1 VSPRPSAGKG
11 GPPKRTG
18 GSAPRPAKRGPATG
32 GPAKGGPARSG
43 PAKGGPAK
51 RGGAPAPKRA
61 GSAAPKRS
69 AGPATVRSGGLSVAK
84 RAGAAA
90 PKRGGARGA
99 KPLGEGAER
108 ALAREQRKSRTPLSN
123 SARKAVAGKYERQAA
138 SSDTGR
144 QRVVAETR
152 RVAEGRGP
160 KRLLSARRTSDRTLG
175 GEQVEGRQAVREL
188 LLAGTRKVY
197 EVWVATDVEDAGVIS
212 DIADLAA
219 DQRVPV
225 VEVNRRR
232 LEQVARSEA
241 PQGVLAKAAALPEAE
256 FEDLLRRR
264 DGRPPFLLAVDG
276 VTDPGNLGALL
287 RTAEG
292 AGVTGVLL
300 PRHRAVHI
308 TPTVAK
314 SAAGAIEYLSIAVV
328 PGLPNALAQCRAKG
342 LWVVGLDDAA
352 DRPLFELGELGRDG
366 IVVVLG
372 AEGAGLSRLARERC
386 DTIVSIPMRG
396 RIGSLNVSNAGA
408 LALYE
413 VTRAR
418 TMAGQD

>member
-1 VSPRPSAGKG
+1 M
-11 GPPKRTG
+11 
-18 GSAPRPAKRGPATG
+18 
-32 GPAKGGPARSG
+32 
-43 PAKGGPAK
+43 
-51 RGGAPAPKRA
+51 
-61 GSAAPKRS
+61 
-69 AGPATVRSGGLSVAK
+69 
-84 RAGAAA
+84 
-90 PKRGGARGA
+90 
-99 KPLGEGAER
+99 
-108 ALAREQRKSRTPLSN
+108 SN
-123 SARKAVAGKYERQAA
+123 AARKAVAGKYERQAV
-138 SSDTGR
+138 SSETGR
-144 QRVVAETR
+144 QRVAAETR
-152 RVAEGRGP
+152 RSEAGGGP
-160 KRLLSARRTSDRTLG
+160 KRYLAARRTSDRTLG

-188 LLAGTRKVY
+188 LLAGKRKVY
-197 EVWVATDVEDAGVIS
+197 EVWVATDVDDAGVVS

-219 DQRVPV
+219 DQRVPL

-241 PQGVLAKAAALPEAE
+241 PQGVLAKAAPLPEAE
-256 FEDLLRRR
+256 LDDLLRPLA
-264 DGRPPFLLAVDG
+264 GRPPFLLAVDG

-314 SAAGAIEYLSIAVV
+314 AAAGAIEHLRIAVV
-328 PGLPNALAQCRAKG
+328 PGLPAALAACAARD

-352 DRPLFELGELGRDG
+352 DRSLFDLGDLSVGP

-372 AEGAGLSRLARERC
+372 AEGAGLSRLARARC
-386 DTIVSIPMRG
+386 DVVVAIPMQG
-396 RIGSLNVSNAGA
+396 RVGSLNVSNAGA

-418 TMAGQD
+418 AGTNDA